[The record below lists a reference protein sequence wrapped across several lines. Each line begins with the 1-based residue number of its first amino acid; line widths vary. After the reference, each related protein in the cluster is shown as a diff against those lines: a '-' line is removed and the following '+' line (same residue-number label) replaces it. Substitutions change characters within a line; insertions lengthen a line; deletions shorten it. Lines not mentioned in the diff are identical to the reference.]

1 MSFSTITTLT
11 GVSPQDL
18 DSPAQSALISI
29 LASLLSLDTASIRID
44 SISDRSGGRRSL
56 SDKRLA
62 LLSVE
67 EITEV
72 SFTTEAVTEALGYS
86 DPDEMLAS
94 FEEQLSAMTTDSFVT
109 TFLSECVE
117 RGTVPNSPTHA
128 LLLC

>member
-1 MSFSTITTLT
+1 VSFSTITTLT

-56 SDKRLA
+56 SDKRLD

-67 EITEV
+67 DITEV

-109 TFLSECVE
+109 TFLSECLAK
-117 RGTVPNSPTHA
+117 GTVQPPSPGSVA
-128 LLLC
+128 IC